1 MNLRKA
7 KFFWLSVL
15 AMAVFATDIYFYL
28 TKTEGS
34 AAKTENFQTKTNN
47 NSTSSELK
55 PTAPTEN
62 NAMGASAQATTTVAN
77 EYLSNDPE
85 QEDIKIQKRAQ
96 NLTEKQKIELKQNSV
111 DMALNQDLR
120 FESIYLLS
128 HAEKV
133 EDQLAEIVLT
143 PIPST
148 VKDRMLDFENVLRA
162 QAIEGLQ
169 KSKDKTKAAHLLS
182 EITSKSDNVFLI
194 DRSKRAHNFIIN
206 GGDTLEA
213 QDNKLLKATLD
224 E

>member
-34 AAKTENFQTKTNN
+34 AAKTENFQRKTNY
-47 NSTSSELK
+47 NSTSSEPN

-85 QEDIKIQKRAQ
+85 QEDFKIQKRAQ

-194 DRSKRAHNFIIN
+194 DRSKRAHNFITN

>member
-47 NSTSSELK
+47 YSTSSEPN

-182 EITSKSDNVFLI
+182 EITNKSDNVFLI
-194 DRSKRAHNFIIN
+194 DRSKRAHNFITN
-206 GGDTLEA
+206 GGDTLET